1 MRITISENQF
11 KNIIVES
18 KNSSIQNELNK
29 SENFFK
35 SLVKLAKEKFDV
47 DLKFLLTWGATIGG
61 FIGPVSNFIE
71 SGKVN
76 ISEED
81 ILLISIGCVL
91 TYFSDNKKE
100 LLKILKKIKE
110 KNLISEFNFM
120 LNKCEKLKTVF
131 LNFVGSL
138 NISFY
143 NISMMMGY
151 TFLIPILPKLFELSR
166 HSLDSKDI
174 NEIAKSI
181 VLYFGSS
188 LSSKIIHDL
197 ISQTVKKF
205 RN

>member
-18 KNSSIQNELNK
+18 KNSSIQNQLNK

>member
-35 SLVKLAKEKFDV
+35 SLVKSAKEKFDV

-100 LLKILKKIKE
+100 LLEILKKIKE
-110 KNLISEFNFM
+110 RNLISEFNFM

-174 NEIAKSI
+174 NEIVKSI